1 MSTIPEMTVT
11 DLKARLDAGEPVTII
26 DVREPHEW
34 EIANLGQHGA
44 TLIPLGEVV
53 ERSEEIPREGV
64 VVLQCR
70 SGSRSGNAVAYLQQ
84 NGWTNLFNLK
94 GGILAWAD
102 QVDPTVQKY

>member
-34 EIANLGQHGA
+34 EIANLGPYGA

-53 ERSEEIPREGV
+53 DRADEFPREGTV
-64 VVLQCR
+64 VVQCR
-70 SGSRSGNAVAYLQQ
+70 SGSRSGNVVNYLQQ
-84 NGWTNLFNLK
+84 QGWTNLFNLK